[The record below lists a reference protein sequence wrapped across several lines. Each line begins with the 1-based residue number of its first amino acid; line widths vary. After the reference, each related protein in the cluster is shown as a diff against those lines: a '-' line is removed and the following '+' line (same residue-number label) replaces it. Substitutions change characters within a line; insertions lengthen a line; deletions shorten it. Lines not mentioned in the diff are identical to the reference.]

1 MKRTLFI
8 ALTTLC
14 CTLSAA
20 NSRDISF
27 EHIDISNG
35 LSQNTVQTII
45 QDREGFMWFGT
56 KDGLNRFDGRHF
68 KVFRH
73 MPNSSDGLG
82 NNQIRCLE
90 EDWDGNILI
99 GTNAGLYIYNPTIGT
114 F

>member
-8 ALTTLC
+8 ALTILC

-35 LSQNTVQTII
+35 LSQNTVQAII

-73 MPNSSDGLG
+73 
-82 NNQIRCLE
+82 
-90 EDWDGNILI
+90 ILI
-99 GTNAGLYIYNPTIGT
+99 RRMGWETIRYAVSRKTGTETS
-114 F
+114 